1 MSSQFVWDAGYE
13 KCFGPTMH
21 RIIKANKFCFATF
34 VACLAVSLLAHGSL
48 AVSQEPGLPTRS
60 DSANLFSER
69 IAPVLASRCIAC
81 HCDRLAESEYRMGRV
96 DQLFVPGASG
106 EMPVVAGDPQASEL
120 LRRLVSTNPDE
131 QMPPDSEPL
140 PADEIESIRQWIA
153 EGATVVG
160 SEQKLLGQIADDA
173 DRKTTAP
180 EHYPRALPI
189 SSLAWAADGQSVWV
203 SGYHEIT
210 RWNVADGKL
219 AERIGQLGRRVACI
233 SASADGKWIAVS
245 SGIPGQA
252 GTVSLHSISDTSST
266 IILFRDV
273 DIPASIA
280 FAPRSQQI
288 AIGGADGVLRVI
300 DVNTGKT
307 VFQAAAH
314 ADAIQE
320 VQWSSDGQQ
329 LMSAS
334 RDRTARLLRVEGWQ
348 WIAAYDKHERAVGGV
363 TRIQTGIVTL
373 DETGKLRVWTSDNG
387 EYTIAAKDGFSRR
400 LVGIQNWHDQVL
412 VPVGPKILRTKIEW
426 KDVDDGKDK
435 EGKPKTKKQ
444 AEWIELPKIES
455 NSDGTILSSAIHSS
469 GQLVTGNSNGQV
481 SIWQLSTDHPPT
493 IVRKFDVRP

>member
-1 MSSQFVWDAGYE
+1 
-13 KCFGPTMH
+13 MH
-21 RIIKANKFCFATF
+21 RVIKANKFCFATF
-34 VACLAVSLLAHGSL
+34 VASFVVSLIALGSL
-48 AVSQEPGLPTRS
+48 VVSQEPGLPTGS
-60 DSANLFSER
+60 DSSDLFSER

-81 HCDRLAESEYRMGRV
+81 HCDRLAESDYRMGRV

-120 LRRLVSTNPDE
+120 LRRLMSTDPDVR
-131 QMPPDSEPL
+131 MPPDSEPL

-153 EGATVVG
+153 EGAKVVG

-173 DRKTTAP
+173 DRKTIAP

-189 SSLAWAADGQSVWV
+189 SSLAWAADRQSVWV

-233 SASADGKWIAVS
+233 SASEDGKWIAVS

-300 DVNTGKT
+300 EVETAKT
-307 VFQAAAH
+307 TFQAAAH

-320 VQWSSDGQQ
+320 IQWSFDGQQ

-373 DETGKLRVWTSDNG
+373 DETGKLRVWPSDNG
-387 EYTIAAKDGFSRR
+387 EYTIAARDGFSRR

-412 VPVGPKILRTKIEW
+412 VPVGPKVLRTKIEW

-444 AEWIELPKIES
+444 AEWIELPKL
-455 NSDGTILSSAIHSS
+455 DGTATSPILSLSLHPNSHLATGTLS
-469 GQLVTGNSNGQV
+469 GQVQV
-481 SIWQLSTDHPPT
+481 WSLTNDDAKLITTFLA
-493 IVRKFDVRP
+493 RP

>member
-1 MSSQFVWDAGYE
+1 MWDASYE
-13 KCFGPTMH
+13 KCFGPAMH

-34 VACLAVSLLAHGSL
+34 VASFVVSLIALGSL
-48 AVSQEPGLPTRS
+48 AVSQEPGLPTGS
-60 DSANLFSER
+60 DSSDLFSER

-81 HCDRLAESEYRMGRV
+81 HCDRLAESDYRMGRV
-96 DQLFVPGASG
+96 EQLFVPGASG
-106 EMPVVAGDPQASEL
+106 EMPVIAGDTQASEL

-131 QMPPDSEPL
+131 RMPPDSEPL

-153 EGATVVG
+153 EGAKVVG
-160 SEQKLLGQIADDA
+160 IEHKLLSQIADDA
-173 DRKTTAP
+173 DRKTMAP
-180 EHYPRALPI
+180 EHYPRSLPI

-233 SASADGKWIAVS
+233 SASEDGKWIAVS
-245 SGIPGQA
+245 SGISGQA
-252 GTVSLHSISDTSST
+252 GTVSLHSIYDRSST

-273 DIPASIA
+273 DIPASVA

-300 DVNTGKT
+300 DVVTDKT
-307 VFQAAAH
+307 TFQAAAH

-329 LMSAS
+329 LMTAS

-373 DETGKLRVWTSDNG
+373 DETGKLRVWPSDNG

-400 LVGIQNWHDQVL
+400 LIGIQNWHDQVF
-412 VPVGPKILRTKIEW
+412 VPVGTKVLRTKIEW

-444 AEWIELPKIES
+444 AEWIELPKLES
-455 NSDGTILSSAIHSS
+455 EATSAILSTAIHAS
-469 GQLVTGNSNGQV
+469 GQLATGDSKGQIAIWHLSNDQ
-481 SIWQLSTDHPPT
+481 SPT
-493 IVRKFDVRP
+493 FVRNIEARP